1 MRDRRIARRYD
12 LSLTVIVRPLIETES
27 SSRAG
32 TTRDISTQGVY
43 FTLDSGLSVGAE
55 VDLTLILPGD
65 LTRDSGVPTRM
76 KAKVVRV
83 DKRSGNGDP
92 KVDVAAVFEMYEI
105 LRNEAAIA

>member
-1 MRDRRIARRYD
+1 MKDRRIARRFD
-12 LSLTVIVRPLIETES
+12 LSLMVIVRPLIETES
-27 SSRAG
+27 SSRTG

-43 FTLDSGLSVGAE
+43 FTVDSGLSVGAE

-76 KAKVVRV
+76 KGKVVRV

-92 KVDVAAVFEMYEI
+92 KVDVAAVFETYEI